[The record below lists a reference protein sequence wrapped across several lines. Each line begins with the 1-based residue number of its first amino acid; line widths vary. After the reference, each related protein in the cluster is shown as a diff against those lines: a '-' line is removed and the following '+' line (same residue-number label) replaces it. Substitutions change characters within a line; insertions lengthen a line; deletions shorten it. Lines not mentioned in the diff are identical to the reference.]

1 MGTSMVKQIIQLGI
15 LSIALGLGT
24 TGYSQI
30 KKEKQADKSF
40 DRLAYVDAIKVYERM
55 ANQGYVNTSILQNL
69 ADAYYFNGKLVE
81 ANTWYTEL
89 FEGNYEDKELAKLPS
104 EYYYRYAQTLKSV
117 EDYTKSK
124 QMMDQFA
131 VLEQRDSRVE
141 LYSKNR
147 DYLAHIENR
156 SDRYDIKRLDFN
168 TAYSDYGGTLLG
180 DQFIFTSARATDQQG
195 SSKIHA
201 WTNESYTSLYRST
214 IGQSGFGEPVLFAPE
229 IGSEVNDATAV
240 FTQDGNTMYFT
251 RNNSKA
257 SGKSKQNKEK
267 TSLLKLYKAVK
278 QADGKWGQVEELPFN
293 SDNFN
298 TAHPALTPDD
308 KWLYFASDRQG
319 TRGQS
324 DLFRVALYE
333 HEGYGPVENLGSSIN
348 TEGRE
353 NFPFIASDYQLYFSS
368 DGHLGLGGLDVFTAK
383 IYPNGSFG
391 PVVNMGTPI
400 NSSMDDF
407 GFYLDPKQNK
417 GFVSSNRAD
426 GKGSDD
432 IYFLA
437 EKPCKQT
444 IEGTVY
450 NKDTNEIVANA
461 LIVISD
467 ALYQKSDTLY
477 TNAKGYYI
485 TSLLDCG
492 YKYRIK
498 AEKESY
504 NTVEVAFNVNR
515 EPGVKT
521 VNIGLEKAE
530 KPLGLNDDLFKR
542 LNLQPIYFDFDK
554 SNIRRDAAI
563 ELMKV
568 VEVLKE
574 YPSIKIDV
582 RSHTDSRGNDV
593 YNMNLSDRRVKST
606 IKWMIEQGIDPSRLT
621 GRGYGESQLLNKC
634 SNGVPC
640 TTSEHQEN
648 RRSEFIIKEI

>member
-1 MGTSMVKQIIQLGI
+1 MVKQIIQLGI
-15 LSIALGLGT
+15 FSIALILNT
-24 TGYSQI
+24 AGYSQI
-30 KKEKQADKSF
+30 NKEKQADKSF
-40 DRLAYVDAIKVYERM
+40 DRLAYVDAIKVYERI
-55 ANQGYVNTSILQNL
+55 AAKGYVNTSILQNL

-81 ANTWYTEL
+81 ANKWYTVL
-89 FEGNYEDKELAKLPS
+89 FDDSYEDKNLEKLPS

-117 EDYTKSK
+117 QDYAKSK

-131 VLEQRDSRVE
+131 SLEQQDSRVA
-141 LYSKNR
+141 LYNKNR
-147 DYLAHIENR
+147 DYLSHIENQA
-156 SDRYDIKRLDFN
+156 DRYDIQRLDFN
-168 TAYSDYGGTLLG
+168 TAYSDYGGTFLG
-180 DQFIFTSARATDQQG
+180 DQFVFTSARATEHQSG
-195 SSKIHA
+195 KAIHS
-201 WTNESYTSLYRST
+201 WTNESYTSLYSSK
-214 IGQSGFGEPVLFAPE
+214 IDQKGFGEPTLFAPE
-229 IGSEVNDATAV
+229 INSNVNDATAI

-251 RNNSKA
+251 RNNSNS
-257 SGKSKQNKEK
+257 SGKSKQNKDK
-267 TSLLKLYKAVK
+267 TSVLKIYKAVK
-278 QADGKWGQVEELPFN
+278 QLDGTWGQVEELPFN
-293 SDNFN
+293 SDYFN

-308 KWLYFASDRQG
+308 KWLYFASDRKG
-319 TRGQS
+319 TVGQS
-324 DLFRVALYE
+324 DLFRVALYK
-333 HEGYGPVENLGSSIN
+333 HEGYGPVENLGSAIN

-383 IYPNGSFG
+383 IYPNGGFG
-391 PVVNMGTPI
+391 PIVNMGTPI

-426 GKGSDD
+426 GQGSDD

-437 EKPCKQT
+437 EKTCKQT

-450 NKDTNEIVANA
+450 DKDTNEIVANA
-461 LIVISD
+461 LVIVSD
-467 ALYQKSDTLY
+467 GLYQKSDTLY

-521 VNIGLEKAE
+521 VNVGLEKTE
-530 KPLGLNDDLFKR
+530 KPLGLYDDLFKR
-542 LNLQPIYFDFDK
+542 LNLKPIYFDFDK

-574 YPSIKIDV
+574 YPSMKIDV
-582 RSHTDSRGNDV
+582 RSHTDSRGNND
-593 YNMNLSDRRVKST
+593 YNMSLSDRRVKST
-606 IKWMIEQGIDPSRLT
+606 IQWMIEQGIDPSRLT

-640 TTSEHQEN
+640 TTSEHQVN